1 MIALLQVSYKLFLMM
16 ADRLTKYNGDIC
28 YLSKCSP
35 KNRKLIINDKS
46 SAALIKALGDVS
58 HTIIKG
64 KIKLSAHQKKEI
76 KAILKVLQTLAT
88 KSVTI
93 GEKKKLLVNQKGGA
107 VLGLLFNL
115 LKQII

>member
-1 MIALLQVSYKLFLMM
+1 MT
-16 ADRLTKYNGDIC
+16 DRLKKYKEDIC

-46 SAALIKALGDVS
+46 SAALIKALSDVS

-64 KIKLSAHQKKEI
+64 KVQLTSHQKKEI

-88 KSVTI
+88 KSVPI
-93 GEKKKLLVNQKGGA
+93 QEKKKLLVNQKGGA

-115 LKQII
+115 LQKII